1 MSATSSTTLPARGL
15 RLREVSRHFQGV
27 KAVDGVSLALEP
39 GETVALVG
47 PNGAGKSTLI
57 QVASGIDRASSGEI
71 WLDDRRI
78 DRLAPERIAR
88 LGVGRSFQTSRVFPA
103 LSVWDSV
110 LLGTHA
116 RTLRTTGERLV
127 NPFWELGASL
137 LGTPDWRRRH
147 AEQEAVVEE
156 VLRWFGERL
165 WPRRDQPA
173 FSLSYANRRRLELAR
188 VLAAEP
194 NYLLLDEPA
203 AGMNPTETAELTE
216 LILRLRERRPQAGIL
231 VVEHKLS
238 LVRRVADRV
247 IVLNQ
252 GRVLAQG
259 SPQDALDH
267 PEVVEAYLGR
277 GTRRPTE
284 SDAHLG

>member
-1 MSATSSTTLPARGL
+1 MQPNGGFIVDA
-15 RLREVSRHFQGV
+15 VSRHFAGV
-27 KAVDGVSLALEP
+27 KAVDTVSFRLAP
-39 GETVALVG
+39 GETLALVG

-57 QVASGIDRASSGEI
+57 QLLSGVERATSGLI
-71 WLDDRRI
+71 YLNGRRI
-78 DRLAPERIAR
+78 DRLPPERVAR

-110 LLGTHA
+110 MLGTQTA
-116 RTLRTTGERLV
+116 LLRQPSGRMI
-127 NPFWELGASL
+127 NPLS
-137 LGTPDWRRRH
+137 
-147 AEQEAVVEE
+147 E
-156 VLRWFGERL
+156 VLHTLLATRRWRERNAACETAARDALALFGDRL
-165 WPRRDQPA
+165 LPRRDAPA
-173 FSLSYANRRRLELAR
+173 FTLSYANRRRLEIAR
-188 VLAAEP
+188 VLAGAP
-194 NYLLLDEPA
+194 DYLLLDEPA

-216 LILRLRERRPQAGIL
+216 LIADLRRQRPTLGIL

-259 SPQDALDH
+259 TPDEALDH
-267 PEVVEAYLGR
+267 PEVIEAYLGR
-277 GTRRPTE
+277 KRTRPTQ